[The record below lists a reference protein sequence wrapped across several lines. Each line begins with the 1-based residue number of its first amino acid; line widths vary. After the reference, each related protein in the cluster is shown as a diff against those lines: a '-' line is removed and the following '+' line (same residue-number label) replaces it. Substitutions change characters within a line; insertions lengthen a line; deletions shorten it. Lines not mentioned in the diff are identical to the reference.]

1 MASIVDVTVKNDD
14 KCVQSL
20 QILVD
25 RMEHLEELY
34 ESIGAVMKL
43 ETQLLFDNGRDI
55 DGSSFIPSIRA
66 QTQGGKTLVDKG
78 NLRSSIDYL
87 ASSAGVE
94 WGASRGLT
102 DVYAA
107 THNFGRRIT
116 PKKAAM
122 LRFKVADKWIFRT
135 SVTIPRR
142 QFVGFNSRLQNRVTE
157 TIVKYLEKDI

>member
-43 ETQLLFDNGRDI
+43 ETQLLFDSGRDV

-87 ASSAGVE
+87 ASSTGVE
-94 WGASRGLT
+94 WGASSGLT
-102 DVYAA
+102 DVYAT

-116 PKKAAM
+116 PKKATM

-157 TIVKYLEKDI
+157 TIVKYLEKDL